1 MLRLSSCLRQ
11 AAGLAACA
19 ALPFV
24 TSPARG
30 AGASPSAW
38 RFRVNAEPTTKQ
50 TVTVTH
56 ASQGWFKGTDA
67 RGKAVVVVFPK
78 RHGWIQRDGGLIPTE
93 ALRAG
98 DQVEVRGLAQGGSLQ
113 TADARLIARPAG
125 ARAERQ

>member
-1 MLRLSSCLRQ
+1 MQRIPLCLRL

-24 TSPARG
+24 VSPARA
-30 AGASPSAW
+30 AGASPTAW
-38 RFRVNAEPTTKQ
+38 RFRVNPEPAVPQ

-56 ASQGWFKGTDA
+56 ASQGWFKATDA

-78 RHGWIQRDGGLIPTE
+78 RHGWVQRDGGLIPTE
-93 ALRAG
+93 ALRTG

-125 ARAERQ
+125 AERR